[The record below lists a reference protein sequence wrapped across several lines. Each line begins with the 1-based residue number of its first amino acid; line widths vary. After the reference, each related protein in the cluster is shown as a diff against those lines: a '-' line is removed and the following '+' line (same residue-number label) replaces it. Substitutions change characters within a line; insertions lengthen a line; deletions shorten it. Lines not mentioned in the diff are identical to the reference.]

1 MRYWLCADSDGDKF
15 CVRATNTASVE
26 EVFALIGITASVIKE
41 VTREWVDLHEYMYFY
56 IEDEMCS

>member
-1 MRYWLCADSDGDKF
+1 MKYWLCADSDGDKF
-15 CVRATNTASVE
+15 CVRATNPAGAE

-56 IEDEMCS
+56 IEDEMYS